1 MLILSYIFFNLIFIV
16 VIYLE
21 WKVLEALAKD
31 LGSAQYL
38 IDQLRNNKLYQP
50 NQKKI
55 FDQKTI
61 ALIELA
67 TNNTNANEASN
78 AALIVVKHLNK
89 QLKGK

>member
-1 MLILSYIFFNLIFIV
+1 MLILSYIFNLIFIV